1 MGTYVLL
8 TRLTDDGAK
17 TMKERPERLKEVNK
31 EVEAMGVKIVGQYAL
46 LGQFDFLN
54 IIEAPDNETITRVAV
69 ELSSRGTV
77 RTMTLPAIEIDQLIS
92 KLKK

>member
-8 TRLTDDGAK
+8 TRLTDEGAK
-17 TMKERPERLKEVNK
+17 TMKERPDRLKEVNK
-31 EVEAMGVKIVGQYAL
+31 EVETMGVKIIGQYAL

-69 ELSSRGTV
+69 ELASRGTV
-77 RTMTLPAIEIDQLIS
+77 RTMTLPAIQIDQVIK